1 MRGQT
6 QTEMKNIK
14 IVIEYDGT
22 EYHGWQCQGDLPT
35 VQKTIEDAIRKITGE
50 NVKITG
56 SGRTDAGVHAMGQ
69 VANFFIER
77 QMDCETLRKALNSTL
92 PRNISIISSKQVPP
106 DFHAQFSSRS
116 KVYEY
121 RIFNRPHP
129 PALQRNRVWH
139 VPEKLDAGKI
149 KEAAAYLEGT
159 HDFSVFAT
167 ANITVKTTVRTVKRT
182 HVRKTREGIIM
193 IEIEADG
200 FLKRMVRMITGT
212 LVEAGRGKLGSEGF
226 GHILSEGKKT
236 KNVITA
242 PPQGLFLKKV
252 IY

>member
-1 MRGQT
+1 
-6 QTEMKNIK
+6 MKNIK
-14 IVIEYDGT
+14 IIIEYDGT
-22 EYHGWQCQGDLPT
+22 DYHGWQCQANLPT
-35 VQKTIEDAIRKITGE
+35 VQETIEDAIKQITKE
-50 NVKITG
+50 KVKITG

-69 VANFFIER
+69 VASFLTET
-77 QMDCETLRKALNSTL
+77 QMDSETLRKALNSTL
-92 PRNISIISSKQVPP
+92 PRDISIIKAQEVPD

-139 VPEKLDAGKI
+139 IPEKLDAGKM
-149 KEAAAYLEGT
+149 KEAAEYLEGT

-167 ANITVKTTVRTVKRT
+167 ADIAVKSTVRTVKRI
-182 HVRKTREGIIM
+182 HVKKTREGTIL
-193 IEIEADG
+193 IEIEAEG

-212 LVEAGRGKLGSEGF
+212 LVQTGRGKLSPEGF
-226 GHILSEGKKT
+226 GQILAEGRKT
-236 KNVITA
+236 KNVFTA

>member
-1 MRGQT
+1 
-6 QTEMKNIK
+6 MKNVK
-14 IVIEYDGT
+14 IIIEYDGT
-22 EYHGWQCQGDLPT
+22 DYHGWQCQADLPT
-35 VQKTIEDAIRKITGE
+35 LQKTIEDAIRKITRE

-56 SGRTDAGVHAMGQ
+56 SGRTDAGVHALGQ
-69 VANFFIER
+69 VANFFIET
-77 QMDCETLRKALNSTL
+77 QMDADTLRKALNSTL
-92 PRNISIISSKQVPP
+92 PQDISIIKAQEVP
-106 DFHAQFSSRS
+106 DGFHAQFSSRS

-139 VPEKLDAGKI
+139 IQDKLDTK
-149 KEAAAYLEGT
+149 KMREAAAYLEGT

-167 ANITVKTTVRTVKRT
+167 ADITVKTTVRTVKRV
-182 HVRKTREGIIM
+182 HVKRTREEIIL

-212 LVEAGRGKLGSEGF
+212 LVETGRGKLTPEGF
-226 GHILSEGKKT
+226 AQILAEGQKT
-236 KNVITA
+236 KNVFTA
-242 PPQGLFLKKV
+242 PPGGLFLKKV

>member
-1 MRGQT
+1 
-6 QTEMKNIK
+6 MKNVK

-22 EYHGWQCQGDLPT
+22 DYHGWQCQADLPT
-35 VQKTIEDAIRKITGE
+35 VQKTIEDAIRKITRE
-50 NVKITG
+50 NIKITG

-69 VANFFIER
+69 VANFFTQA
-77 QMDCETLRKALNSTL
+77 QMDPETLRKALNSTL
-92 PRNISIISSKQVPP
+92 PRDISIIKAQNIPEG
-106 DFHAQFSSRS
+106 FHAQFSSQS

-121 RIFNRPHP
+121 RIFNKPHP

-139 VPEKLDAGKI
+139 IPQKLDTK
-149 KEAAAYLEGT
+149 KMREAAAYLEGT

-167 ANITVKTTVRTVKRT
+167 ADITVKTTVRTVKRV
-182 HVRKTREGIIM
+182 HVRKTREGIIL

-212 LVEAGRGKLGSEGF
+212 LVETGKGKLTPEGF
-226 GHILSEGKKT
+226 GQILKAGRKT
-236 KNVITA
+236 KNIFTA
-242 PPQGLFLKKV
+242 PPGGLFLKKV

>member
-1 MRGQT
+1 
-6 QTEMKNIK
+6 MKNIK

-22 EYHGWQCQGDLPT
+22 DYHGWQCQANLPT
-35 VQKTIEDAIRKITGE
+35 VQETIEDAIKQITKE
-50 NVKITG
+50 KVKITG

-69 VANFFIER
+69 VANFLTET
-77 QMDCETLRKALNSTL
+77 QMDPETLRKALNSTL
-92 PRNISIISSKQVPP
+92 PRDISIIETQEVPD

-121 RIFNRPHP
+121 RIFNRPHR

-139 VPEKLDAGKI
+139 IPEKLDAGKM

-167 ANITVKTTVRTVKRT
+167 ADITVKTTVRTVKQI
-182 HVRKTREGIIM
+182 HVKKTREGTILVK
-193 IEIEADG
+193 IEAEG
-200 FLKRMVRMITGT
+200 FLKRTVRMITGT
-212 LVEAGRGKLGSEGF
+212 LVQTGRGKLSPEGF
-226 GHILSEGKKT
+226 GQILAEGQKT
-236 KNVITA
+236 KNVFTA

>member
-1 MRGQT
+1 
-6 QTEMKNIK
+6 MKNVK
-14 IVIEYDGT
+14 IIIEYDGT
-22 EYHGWQCQGDLPT
+22 DYHGWQCQANLPT

-56 SGRTDAGVHAMGQ
+56 SGRTDAGVHAIGQ
-69 VANFFIER
+69 VASFSIET
-77 QMDCETLRKALNSTL
+77 QMDTETLRKALNSTL
-92 PRNISIISSKQVPP
+92 PRDISIIKAQEVPSG
-106 DFHAQFSSRS
+106 FHAQFSSRS

-129 PALQRNRVWH
+129 PALRRNRVWH
-139 VPEKLDAGKI
+139 VPEKLDTGKM
-149 KEAAAYLEGT
+149 KEAAAYLKGT

-167 ANITVKTTVRTVKRT
+167 ADITVKTTVRTVKRI
-182 HVRKTREGIIM
+182 HVKKTREGIVL

-212 LVEAGRGKLGSEGF
+212 LVQTGRGKLTPQGF
-226 GHILSEGKKT
+226 GQILAEGQKT
-236 KNVITA
+236 KDVFTA
-242 PPQGLFLKKV
+242 PPQGLFLKEV

>member
-1 MRGQT
+1 
-6 QTEMKNIK
+6 MKNIK

-22 EYHGWQCQGDLPT
+22 DYHGWQCQANLPT
-35 VQKTIEDAIRKITGE
+35 VQETIEDAIKQITKE
-50 NVKITG
+50 KVKITG

-69 VANFFIER
+69 VANFLTET
-77 QMDCETLRKALNSTL
+77 QMDPETLRKALNSTL
-92 PRNISIISSKQVPP
+92 PRDISIIETQEVPD

-121 RIFNRPHP
+121 RIFNRPHR

-139 VPEKLDAGKI
+139 IPEKLDAGKM

-167 ANITVKTTVRTVKRT
+167 ADITVKTTVRTVKQI
-182 HVRKTREGIIM
+182 HVKKTREGTILVK
-193 IEIEADG
+193 IEAEG

-212 LVEAGRGKLGSEGF
+212 LVQTGRGKLSPEGF
-226 GHILSEGKKT
+226 GQILAEGQKT
-236 KNVITA
+236 KNVFSA

>member
-1 MRGQT
+1 
-6 QTEMKNIK
+6 MKNIR

-22 EYHGWQCQGDLPT
+22 DYHGWQCQANLPT
-35 VQKTIEDAIRKITGE
+35 VQKTIEDAIKQITKE
-50 NVKITG
+50 KVKITG

-69 VANFFIER
+69 VASFFTET
-77 QMDCETLRKALNSTL
+77 QMDSETLRKALNSTL
-92 PRNISIISSKQVPP
+92 PRDISIIKAQEMP
-106 DFHAQFSSRS
+106 DGFHAQFSSRS

-139 VPEKLDAGKI
+139 IPEKLDTGKM

-167 ANITVKTTVRTVKRT
+167 ADITVKTTVRTVKRV
-182 HVRKTREGIIM
+182 HVKKTREGTIL

-212 LVEAGRGKLGSEGF
+212 LVETGRGKLSPEGF
-226 GHILSEGKKT
+226 RQILAEGQKT
-236 KNVITA
+236 KNVFTA

>member
-1 MRGQT
+1 
-6 QTEMKNIK
+6 MKNIK

-22 EYHGWQCQGDLPT
+22 DYHGWQCQANLTT
-35 VQKTIEDAIRKITGE
+35 VQKTIEDAIRQITKE
-50 NVKITG
+50 KVKITG

-69 VANFFIER
+69 VASFLTET
-77 QMDCETLRKALNSTL
+77 QMDSETLRKALNSTL
-92 PRNISIISSKQVPP
+92 PRDISIVKAQEMPD

-129 PALQRNRVWH
+129 PALQRNKVWH
-139 VPEKLDAGKI
+139 IRERLDTGKM

-167 ANITVKTTVRTVKRT
+167 ADITVKSTVRTVKRIY
-182 HVRKTREGIIM
+182 VRKTREGIIL

-212 LVEAGRGKLGSEGF
+212 LVETGRRKLTPEGF
-226 GHILSEGKKT
+226 GQILAGGEKT
-236 KNVITA
+236 KNVFTA
-242 PPQGLFLKKV
+242 PPDGLFLKKV

>member
-1 MRGQT
+1 
-6 QTEMKNIK
+6 MKNVK
-14 IVIEYDGT
+14 IIIEYDGT
-22 EYHGWQCQGDLPT
+22 DYHGWQCQANLPT
-35 VQKTIEDAIRKITGE
+35 VQQTIEDTIRKITKE
-50 NVKITG
+50 DVKITG
-56 SGRTDAGVHAMGQ
+56 SGRTDSGVHAIGQ
-69 VANFFIER
+69 VANFFTEA
-77 QMDCETLRKALNSTL
+77 QMDSETLRKALNSTL
-92 PRNISIISSKQVPP
+92 PRDISIIEAREVP
-106 DFHAQFSSRS
+106 DGFHAQFSSRS

-139 VPEKLDAGKI
+139 IQEKLDAK
-149 KEAAAYLEGT
+149 KMREAAAYLEGT

-167 ANITVKTTVRTVKRT
+167 ADITVKTTVRTVKRV
-182 HVRKTREGIIM
+182 HVRKTREGTIL

-212 LVEAGRGKLGSEGF
+212 LVQTGKGKLTPEGF
-226 GHILSEGKKT
+226 AQILAEGQKT
-236 KNVITA
+236 KNVFTA

>member
-1 MRGQT
+1 
-6 QTEMKNIK
+6 MKNIK
-14 IVIEYDGT
+14 IIIEYDGT

-35 VQKTIEDAIRKITGE
+35 VQKTIEDSIRKITGE

-56 SGRTDAGVHAMGQ
+56 SGRTDAGVHAIGQ
-69 VANFFIER
+69 VANFFIETR
-77 QMDCETLRKALNSTL
+77 MDPETLRKAFNSTL
-92 PRNISIISSKQVPP
+92 PRDISIIRAREVQ
-106 DFHAQFSSRS
+106 DGFHAQFSSRS

-139 VPEKLDAGKI
+139 VREKLDTK
-149 KEAAAYLEGT
+149 KMREAAAYLEGT

-167 ANITVKTTVRTVKRT
+167 ADITVKTTVRTVKRV
-182 HVRKTREGIIM
+182 HVRKTREGIIL

-212 LVEAGRGKLGSEGF
+212 LVETGKGKLTPEGF
-226 GHILSEGKKT
+226 GQILAEGQKT
-236 KNVITA
+236 KNVFTA
-242 PPQGLFLKKV
+242 PPSGLFLKKV

>member
-1 MRGQT
+1 
-6 QTEMKNIK
+6 MKNIK

-22 EYHGWQCQGDLPT
+22 DYHGWQCQANLPT
-35 VQKTIEDAIRKITGE
+35 VQKTIEDALRQITGE

-69 VANFFIER
+69 VASFLTET
-77 QMDCETLRKALNSTL
+77 QLDSETLRKALNSTL
-92 PRNISIISSKQVPP
+92 PRDISIIKALEVP
-106 DFHAQFSSRS
+106 DGFHAQFSSRS

-121 RIFNRPHP
+121 RILNRPHP

-139 VPEKLDAGKI
+139 IPEKLDTGKM
-149 KEAAAYLEGT
+149 KEAAAYLEGK
-159 HDFSVFAT
+159 HDFAVFAT
-167 ANITVKTTVRTVKRT
+167 ANITVKTTVRTVKRV
-182 HVRKTREGIIM
+182 HIKKTRERIIL

-212 LVEAGRGKLGSEGF
+212 LVETGKGKLTPEGF
-226 GHILSEGKKT
+226 GQILAQGQKT
-236 KNVITA
+236 KNVFTA

-252 IY
+252 LY